1 MLKTIKD
8 IFTNKKIYL
17 GLLGLVVAFASFL
30 FIMDAVVMPA
40 FTNYNEGITVPDV
53 TEISLVEAQ
62 ELLSSYGLRFEVT
75 DRRSNSAFPE
85 DYVID
90 QTPTPAEIV
99 KPNRKIYLTV
109 NTESHPTVVVPEV
122 VNLSLR
128 NARIQLENYGLSVG
142 TVSYQSSRFKHSV
155 LQQSVPGGRTVE
167 KGTVVDLVVSD
178 GLGDRMVNMPDIIG
192 LSLTEAQQQ
201 LRESG
206 LHIGGFEFRPSRE
219 ASPNTVI
226 DFSPKQNR
234 VVEGETIDL
243 VISERFDVREES
255 ESGAIRVDTS
265 YVQGSDSLELN
276 NRE

>member
-1 MLKTIKD
+1 MLKTIKE
-8 IFTNKKIYL
+8 ILTSKKFYL
-17 GLLGLVVAFASFL
+17 GLLGVFVALAGFL
-30 FIMDAVVMPA
+30 IVMDTVVMPA

-53 TEISLVEAQ
+53 TEISLTEAEE
-62 ELLSSYGLRFEVT
+62 ELTSYGLRYEVT
-75 DRRSNSAFPE
+75 DRRSNSAYPE

-99 KPNRKIYLTV
+99 KPHRKIYLTV
-109 NTESHPTVVVPEV
+109 NTESHPTVVVPDV

-128 NARIQLENYGLSVG
+128 NARIQLENYGLTVG

-155 LQQSVPGGRTVE
+155 LQQSIEGGRTVE

-192 LSLTEAQQQ
+192 LSLTEAQQR

-206 LHIGGFEFRPSRE
+206 LHIGGFEFQPSRD

-234 VVEGETIDL
+234 VVEGETINL

-265 YVQGSDSLELN
+265 YVQGSDSLQLN